1 MNGEMSVNT
10 VMISESR
17 MRELEYIEQHSE
29 QIIRDVV
36 RQIVQNPNLALPSP
50 SPSPSVKRNRESTA
64 NPVSPAHRR
73 MTRGR

>member
-10 VMISESR
+10 VMISEAR

-50 SPSPSVKRNRESTA
+50 SASAKRNRESTTH
-64 NPVSPAHRR
+64 PVSPAHRR

>member
-10 VMISESR
+10 VMISEAR

-36 RQIVQNPNLALPSP
+36 TTLMQAPNRYAAPVD
-50 SPSPSVKRNRESTA
+50 VKRNRDASIQRIPPANSRTA
-64 NPVSPAHRR
+64 
-73 MTRGR
+73 RGR